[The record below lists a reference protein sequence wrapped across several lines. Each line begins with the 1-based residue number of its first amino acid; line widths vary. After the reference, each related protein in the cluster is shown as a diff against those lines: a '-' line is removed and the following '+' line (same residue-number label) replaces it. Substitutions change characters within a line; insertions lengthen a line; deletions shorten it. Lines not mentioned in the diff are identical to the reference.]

1 MDTSLEQKRQQVLYD
16 KKWEKLLRRVWLFR
30 FTPFVEFAVA
40 AGSMAIGNVRP
51 DSDFDVII
59 GVRSGRIF
67 TARFFTVILFGLFGW
82 RRKKLNHKESAADK
96 ICLNHFLT
104 EQSFRLSP
112 PHDNYWRNLYLSL
125 VPVFGPVDKIS
136 RFFQANAD
144 WLEKKRV
151 YEDDLRH
158 FYRKNSFPKSIAE
171 FLLSGGLGDWLEKI
185 LRKAQVNR
193 IERSLRRD
201 VPGFRPRIV
210 YTDTELEFHPDTRR
224 AAEFAGLAR
233 GRTTTE
239 GLAKQTGSDNV

>member
-1 MDTSLEQKRQQVLYD
+1 MNPILIRRQQQVLYD
-16 KKWEKLLRRVWLFR
+16 KKWEKFLRRSWLFR
-30 FTPFVEFAVA
+30 FAPFCDFALA
-40 AGSMAIGNVRP
+40 AGSMAVGNVGV
-51 DSDFDVII
+51 DSDFDVIV
-59 GVRSGRIF
+59 GARSGRIF
-67 TARFFTVILFGLFGW
+67 TARFFAVILFGLFGW

-125 VPVFGPVDKIS
+125 VPVFGPADKIN

-158 FYRKNSFPKSIAE
+158 LYRKNSSSKSIAE
-171 FLLSGGLGDWLEKI
+171 FLLSGRLGDWLEKI
-185 LRKAQVNR
+185 LKRAQTNR

-201 VPGFRPRIV
+201 APGFKPRII
-210 YTDTELEFHPDTRR
+210 YSDTELEFHPDTRR
-224 AAEFAGLAR
+224 AEEFA
-233 GRTTTE
+233 T
-239 GLAKQTGSDNV
+239 LAKKTESDSL